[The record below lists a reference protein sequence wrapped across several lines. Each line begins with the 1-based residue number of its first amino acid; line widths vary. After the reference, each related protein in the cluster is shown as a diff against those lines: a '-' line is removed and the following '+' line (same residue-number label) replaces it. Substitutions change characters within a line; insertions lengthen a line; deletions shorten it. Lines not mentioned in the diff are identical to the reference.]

1 MLNCEFALLSI
12 SCCVGMKLVGL
23 SFVPIELLL
32 SFVMISPEGTLS
44 RVHLVMLLG
53 QHTSGDLT

>member
-1 MLNCEFALLSI
+1 
-12 SCCVGMKLVGL
+12 MKLVGL